1 MLMLAFAAP
10 PGCVIARYKVARQ
23 CNANTARIAPRS
35 RKTFSSLFSV
45 EETEAS
51 LDSPAIGE
59 GSPAV
64 STDAASAPEEVA
76 EAPPMTEQE
85 RARMERLQEIER
97 LRAKE
102 KFVTAP
108 TGR

>member
-1 MLMLAFAAP
+1 MDSPAI
-10 PGCVIARYKVARQ
+10 G
-23 CNANTARIAPRS
+23 
-35 RKTFSSLFSV
+35 
-45 EETEAS
+45 EG
-51 LDSPAIGE
+51 DSPAIGE

-108 TGR
+108 TGGCLSISVCPQHFAARKGAEEST